1 MRLPATA
8 RAALAATAA
17 ALLVTLL
24 PARPAWAHERLLSSD
39 PADGAS
45 VTTPVTAVTL
55 TFNAPVKSRF
65 STVVVTGADGA
76 GHAQGAPRAVD
87 ATLVQ
92 AVGALPP
99 GTVRVAW
106 RTVSADGHPI
116 EGQFTF
122 TNAAPPPASAAASPS
137 PAAAESATAASS
149 TGASST
155 AADPPASGGQ
165 DSPAPAWWW
174 IVAAVVLVPAA
185 AGGWLWSRRRRG
197 AGG

>member
-1 MRLPATA
+1 MRLPATP

-17 ALLVTLL
+17 ALLVILL
-24 PARPAWAHERLLSSD
+24 PAQPAWAHERLVSTD

-45 VTTPVTAVTL
+45 VTTPITEVTL

-87 ATLVQ
+87 STLIQ

-99 GTVRVAW
+99 GPVRVAW

-137 PAAAESATAASS
+137 PATTGSAAGSAAAAPSPAADQPASS
-149 TGASST
+149 
-155 AADPPASGGQ
+155 GQ
-165 DSPAPAWWW
+165 DSPATAWWW

-185 AGGWLWSRRRRG
+185 AGGWLWSRRRRA